1 MLLNSVR
8 LLALS
13 ATAAF
18 ILSAPAT
25 AQTMKPEAC
34 DSTEASKRAERKIEG
49 WYKDTGRALR
59 ANQDVLK
66 ILRKIEEEYAK
77 DRYDCSDRNAF
88 YGASLFIGAKS
99 KTPSVKAQA
108 LGVIVQSTTYDDGSD
123 KVSNMYSLIHAFQVR
138 RDFSAL
144 AALAARELPAAP
156 EGLKTKLAH
165 IHATTLADQGQY
177 DEALNTLLPVLNTA
191 AKRRDRNPFHLA
203 IALAQELGDA
213 EVERMVREKA
223 DATFTA
229 LRMPAP
235 HPLAG
240 DDLLETL
247 IMRNA
252 GVLHET
258 RPTRHP
264 VPSYPDGP
272 TYGEKEG
279 QCNVFMDV
287 DSEGRPY
294 NIEAECTDDAF
305 RRASEKAIE
314 DVRFEPLVID
324 GTAYDQFGIEY
335 PIEYRVE

>member
-13 ATAAF
+13 ATATF

-25 AQTMKPEAC
+25 AQIMKPEAC
-34 DSTEASKRAERKIEG
+34 DSTEASKRAARKIEG

-66 ILRKIEEEYAK
+66 ILQKIEEEYAK

-123 KVSNMYSLIHAFQVR
+123 KVSNMYSLIHAFEVS

-144 AALAARELPAAP
+144 ATLAARELPAAP
-156 EGLKTKLAH
+156 DGLKTMLAN
-165 IHATTLADQGQY
+165 IHATSLADQAQY

-191 AKRRDRNPFHLA
+191 AKQRDRNPFHLA

-213 EVERMVREKA
+213 EVERLVREKA
-223 DATFTA
+223 GTTFTA

-258 RPTRHP
+258 RLTRHP
-264 VPSYPDGP
+264 VPSYPNGP
-272 TYGEKEG
+272 ANRGEEG
-279 QCNVFMDV
+279 ECNVFMDV
-287 DSEGRPY
+287 DTEGRPY
-294 NIEAECTDDAF
+294 NIEAECTDAAF

-324 GTAYDQFGIEY
+324 GAVYEQFGVMY
-335 PIEYRVE
+335 PLEYRTE